1 MKSNEEKLSMTRE
14 LKFKELQ
21 EKIDEEES
29 EKLVEE
35 AILKSKKK
43 ASKKDTSKIEKEI
56 DELLEVET
64 KKVKKKKVSKEE
76 VEQELE
82 ELLGEKKKSKKK
94 KEVDKDD
101 SNEDIKISKVN
112 VDDDLYL
119 TSSFKPLKK
128 RFKLRKV
135 FKFLFKLIFTVLV
148 LGAFA
153 YFILLPIYKMI
164 NDSKPKAIFD
174 GTIDYVQE
182 KIDYA
187 FSESEIRNSFF
198 FETDVSIESNMK
210 DLNNF
215 SDIKFILNG
224 GVDIEDKLYDIG
236 IYVENSKDKYG
247 YRMVEKDGSNYTN
260 YSTSENYYKD
270 LVNTGDKTF
279 FESFQ
284 KYRKDVSSNE
294 YKYYTKKI
302 TDTLKE
308 LIKEEDLV
316 ATREEIEIDGVS
328 NTVVR
333 NSFKLD
339 KKRLEQFTKDMN
351 KILLKDEKFIEIQ
364 AKITDSSIEDVED
377 SFNEVKEYDKDY
389 VLAFNIYT
397 VKGNKF
403 AGFDI
408 EENGFR
414 NIYYYNVDNKFELH
428 LNISNS
434 EECRSGGECK
444 DSDRT
449 VIDFIG
455 TKKDNVTTVD
465 LYHNNEDIG
474 SLTFYELSEEKIEF
488 DYNLLL
494 GDTKYEGDVS
504 ILTDNKKQLMD
515 IEVSLEL
522 EDEYVTV
529 KLSLDYDLN
538 ATVGVFD
545 ESKILN
551 KDDTKLQDDLIMFNN
566 KLKEEKVDTA
576 YLMYQYVFSLLGNV
590 LIAIK

>member
-43 ASKKDTSKIEKEI
+43 VSKKDTSELEKEI
-56 DELLEVET
+56 DDLLEVET
-64 KKVKKKKVSKEE
+64 KKVKKKKISKEE

-82 ELLGEKKKSKKK
+82 ELLGEKKKTKKK
-94 KEVDKDD
+94 KEVDKDEK
-101 SNEDIKISKVN
+101 EDIKISKVN

-119 TSSFKPLKK
+119 TSSFKPFKK

-135 FKFLFKLIFTVLV
+135 FTFLFKLIFTVLV
-148 LGAFA
+148 LGAFV

-174 GTIDYVQE
+174 GAIDYVQE
-182 KIDYA
+182 KIDYV
-187 FSESEIRNSFF
+187 FNDSNVRNSFF
-198 FETDVSIESNMK
+198 FETEVNIESNMK
-210 DLNNF
+210 DLNKL
-215 SDIKFILNG
+215 SDITFILNG
-224 GVDIEDKLYDIG
+224 GVDINSKLYDIG

-247 YRMVEKDGSNYTN
+247 HRIVEKDGINYTN
-260 YSTSENYYKD
+260 YSTSENYIKG
-270 LVNTGDKTF
+270 LVDTGDKTF
-279 FESFQ
+279 FERYQS
-284 KYRKDVSSNE
+284 YMKDVNSND

-308 LIKEEDLV
+308 LIKEEDLI

-328 NTVVR
+328 STVVR
-333 NSFKLD
+333 NSFRLD
-339 KKRLEQFTKDMN
+339 KKRLEQFNKDMN
-351 KILLKDEKFIEIQ
+351 KILLEDEKFIEIQ
-364 AKITDSSIEDVED
+364 AKLTDSSIEEVED
-377 SFNEVKEYDKDY
+377 TYKVVKEYEKDY
-389 VLAFNIYT
+389 VLTFNIYT

-434 EECRSGGECK
+434 KECRNGGECK

-455 TKKDNVTTVD
+455 TKKDNVTVID

-474 SLTFYELSEEKIEF
+474 SLTFYEFNEDKIVF

-504 ILTDNKKQLMD
+504 ILFDDKKQTID
-515 IEVSLEL
+515 IEVGLEL
-522 EDEYVTV
+522 EEEYVTV
-529 KLSLDYDLN
+529 KSSLDYDLN

-551 KDDTKLQDDLIMFNN
+551 KDDDTLSDELLTFTN

-576 YLMYQYVFSLLGNV
+576 YQMYQYVFTFLGNI
-590 LIAIK
+590 LSAM